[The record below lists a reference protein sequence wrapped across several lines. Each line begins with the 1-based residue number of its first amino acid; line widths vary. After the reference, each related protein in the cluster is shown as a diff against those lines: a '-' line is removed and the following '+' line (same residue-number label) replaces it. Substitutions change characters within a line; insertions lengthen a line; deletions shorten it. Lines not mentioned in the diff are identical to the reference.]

1 MRYQRDQEGR
11 PMGRPYHIPRS
22 LMEPLQQTPSDNEG
36 ALPSADVADPEDEYE
51 HLHANEES
59 LRILTFLPDP
69 LDRKIMVLRAI
80 EHMKWDDI
88 AVICKRTER
97 TIRLRYERARG
108 YLRECIRNEQS
119 LPVHMNQQH

>member
-1 MRYQRDQEGR
+1 
-11 PMGRPYHIPRS
+11 
-22 LMEPLQQTPSDNEG
+22 MEPLQQAPSDSDG
-36 ALPSADVADPEDEYE
+36 SLPSADVADPEDQYE

-59 LRILTFLPDP
+59 LRILTFLSDP

-97 TIRLRYERARG
+97 TIRLRYERSRG
-108 YLRECIRNEQS
+108 YLRERILSEQTK
-119 LPVHMNQQH
+119 HAGMNQQH